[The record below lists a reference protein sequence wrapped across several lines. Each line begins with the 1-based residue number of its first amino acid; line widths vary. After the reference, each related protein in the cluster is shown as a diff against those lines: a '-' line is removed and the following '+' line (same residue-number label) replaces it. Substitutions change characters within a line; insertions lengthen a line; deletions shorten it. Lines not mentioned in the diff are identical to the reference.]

1 MNLKKPIWFNKNINK
16 ELVNFLKL
24 YQKRP
29 IKNNIHGMKINHMF
43 SLYFILKKI
52 RPNFVIE
59 SGVYRGQSTWLI
71 EKTLPK
77 TKILSIDP
85 NLDNRIYISKKAK
98 YSKLDFKY
106 QNFKKISKNTLV
118 FFDDHQ
124 PHLDR
129 VMQCKFFKINHIVFE
144 DNYPANKGDFY
155 CLKHLFRVSNFV
167 HEPGRLSLLKTL
179 FIFIKMTIK
188 KIINQNYLINID
200 ILNSR
205 LRDRMATHN
214 EKENLKKNIK
224 TYYTLPKI
232 NVINKN
238 KKINNYII
246 KNYKDELKWYNNIT
260 YIKLKK

>member
-1 MNLKKPIWFNKNINK
+1 
-16 ELVNFLKL
+16 
-24 YQKRP
+24 
-29 IKNNIHGMKINHMF
+29 
-43 SLYFILKKI
+43 
-52 RPNFVIE
+52 
-59 SGVYRGQSTWLI
+59 
-71 EKTLPK
+71 
-77 TKILSIDP
+77 
-85 NLDNRIYISKKAK
+85 
-98 YSKLDFKY
+98 
-106 QNFKKISKNTLV
+106 
-118 FFDDHQ
+118 
-124 PHLDR
+124 
-129 VMQCKFFKINHIVFE
+129 MQCKFFKINHIVFE

-167 HEPGRLSLLKTL
+167 HKPGRLSLLKTL
-179 FIFIKMTIK
+179 LIFIKMTIK

-205 LRDRMATHN
+205 LRDRGATHN